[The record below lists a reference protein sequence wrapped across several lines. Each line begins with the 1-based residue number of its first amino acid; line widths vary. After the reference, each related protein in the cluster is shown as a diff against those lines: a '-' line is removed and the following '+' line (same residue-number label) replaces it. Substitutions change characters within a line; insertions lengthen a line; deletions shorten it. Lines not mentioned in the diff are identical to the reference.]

1 LREGFPATSFAVRV
15 AKNER
20 GTQLTIDW
28 TDGPRDVQVARLV
41 MPLQATRLADG
52 GRLERVEH
60 FMLTS
65 SGRRT
70 VRLAADRIALSRQF
84 SDRAVERVLT
94 RLASRYGDRLA

>member
-1 LREGFPATSFAVRV
+1 
-15 AKNER
+15 
-20 GTQLTIDW
+20 
-28 TDGPRDVQVARLV
+28 
-41 MPLQATRLADG
+41 LADG

-94 RLASRYGDRLA
+94 RLARRATAIGWRRTCAPR